1 MDFDLSEEQRMLKEG
16 VDRLLEDRYSFEQR
30 KTYTKSAD
38 GWSRELWQQYAD
50 MGLLGVP
57 FSQDHGGFGGGPV
70 ETMIVM
76 EAFGKALILEPYF
89 ATVILFGG
97 AVRIA
102 GSDAQKTALLPKIA
116 EGKLLGAFAHS
127 ERNSRY
133 DLADVQT
140 TAKKDAGGGGGWV
153 LDGEKTV
160 VVHGDCADKLVVSA
174 RVSGGQRDKDGI
186 ALFIIDAKAPG
197 VTRKAYPTQD
207 SLRAADI
214 TLKGVKVSAADQL
227 GEAGKGYA
235 IVERVAQSAIQALSA
250 EGVGGMQQMLDITVD
265 YLKTRQQFGVPIGS
279 FQALQHRA
287 VDMLVATEQARS
299 MAMYAAMMVDDAD
312 DTERSKAINAV
323 KVHIGKS
330 GRYVGQQSIQLHGGI
345 GMTLEYKVGHYF
357 IRSTM
362 IEILFGDTDHHL
374 AALAKAGGLIAPG
387 TTA

>member
-30 KTYTKSAD
+30 KTYTKAAD

-97 AVRIA
+97 ALRIA
-102 GSDAQKTALLPKIA
+102 GSDAQKGALLPKIA

-140 TAKKDAGGGGGWV
+140 TAKKDGSGWV

-160 VVHGDCADKLVVSA
+160 VVHGDCADKVVVSA
-174 RVSGGQRDKDGI
+174 RVSGSQRDKDGI
-186 ALFIIDAKAPG
+186 ALFIVDAKAPG

-214 TLKGVKVSAADQL
+214 TLKGVKVTAADQL
-227 GEAGKGYA
+227 GEPGKGYA
-235 IVERVAQSAIQALSA
+235 IVEKIAQSAIQALAA

-265 YLKTRQQFGVPIGS
+265 YLKTRHQFGVPIGS

-299 MAMYAAMMVDDAD
+299 MAMYAAMMVDDND
-312 DTERSKAINAV
+312 EVERSKAINAV

>member
-30 KTYTKSAD
+30 KTYTKAAD

-102 GSDAQKTALLPKIA
+102 GSDAQKAALLPKIA

-140 TAKKDAGGGGGWV
+140 TAKKDGSGWV

-160 VVHGDCADKLVVSA
+160 VIHGDCADKLVVSA

-186 ALFIIDAKAPG
+186 ALFIVDAKAPG
-197 VTRKAYPTQD
+197 VTRKTYPTQD

-214 TLKGVKVSAADQL
+214 TLKGVKVTAADQL

-250 EGVGGMQQMLDITVD
+250 EAVGGMQQMLDITVD

-312 DTERSKAINAV
+312 EVERSKAINAV

-374 AALAKAGGLIAPG
+374 AALARAGGLIAPG

>member
-30 KTYTKSAD
+30 KTYTKAAD

-76 EAFGKALILEPYF
+76 DAFGKALILEPYF

-102 GSDAQKTALLPKIA
+102 GSDAQKAALLPKIA

-140 TAKKDAGGGGGWV
+140 TAKKDGSGWV

-160 VVHGDCADKLVVSA
+160 VIHGDCADKLVVSA

-214 TLKGVKVSAADQL
+214 KLKGVKVTAADQL

-250 EGVGGMQQMLDITVD
+250 EAVGGMQQMLDITVD

-312 DTERSKAINAV
+312 EVERAKAINAV

>member
-1 MDFDLSEEQRMLKEG
+1 MDFDLSEEQRMLKES
-16 VDRLLEDRYSFEQR
+16 VDRLLQDHYSFEQR
-30 KTYTKSAD
+30 KTYTTAAD

-50 MGLLGVP
+50 LGLLGMP
-57 FSQDHGGFGGGPV
+57 FDSKYGGFGGGPV
-70 ETMIVM
+70 ETMILM
-76 EAFGKALILEPYF
+76 EAFGKALVLEPYL

-97 AVRIA
+97 CVRIA
-102 GSDAQKTALLPKIA
+102 GTQAQKAALLPKVA
-116 EGKLLGAFAHS
+116 EGRLLGAFAHS

-140 TAKKDAGGGGGWV
+140 IAKKDGSGWV
-153 LDGEKTV
+153 LDGEKAV
-160 VVHGDCADKLVVSA
+160 VVHGDCADKLIVSG

-186 ALFIIDAKAPG
+186 GLFLVDAKTTG
-197 VTRKAYPTQD
+197 VARKGYPTQD

-214 TLKGVKVSAADQL
+214 TLKGVKVAAGDVL
-227 GEAGKGYA
+227 GEPGKA
-235 IVERVAQSAIQALSA
+235 FPIIERVAQSAIQALSA
-250 EGVGGMQQMLDITVD
+250 EAVGGMQEMLDVTVD
-265 YLKTRQQFGVPIGS
+265 YLKMRHQFGVPIGS

-287 VDMLVATEQARS
+287 VDMLVATQQARS
-299 MAMYAAMMVDDAD
+299 MAMFAAMMVDEKD
-312 DTERSKAINAV
+312 DIERSKAISAC

-374 AALAKAGGLIAPG
+374 AALAKAGGLIAPRA
-387 TTA
+387 TA

>member
-1 MDFDLSEEQRMLKEG
+1 MDFDLSEEQRMLKES

-30 KTYTKSAD
+30 KTYTRAAD
-38 GWSRELWQQYAD
+38 GWSRELWKQYAD
-50 MGLLGVP
+50 LGLLGVP

-70 ETMIVM
+70 ETMILM
-76 EAFGKALILEPYF
+76 EAFGKALVLEPYF

-97 AVRIA
+97 AVKIA
-102 GSDAQKTALLPKIA
+102 GSEAQKADLLPKVA

-127 ERNSRY
+127 ERDSRY
-133 DLADVQT
+133 DLADVKT
-140 TAKKDAGGGGGWV
+140 TAKKDGTGWV

-160 VVHGDCADKLVVSA
+160 VIHGDCADKLVVSA
-174 RVSGGQRDKDGI
+174 RVSGGQRDKDGL
-186 ALFIIDAKAPG
+186 ALFLVDAKAPG
-197 VTRKAYPTQD
+197 VTRKGYPTQD

-214 TLKGVKVSAADQL
+214 TLKGVKVAASDVL
-227 GEAGKGYA
+227 GEPGKAYA
-235 IVERVAQSAIQALSA
+235 AIETIAQSAIQALSA
-250 EGVGGMQQMLDITVD
+250 EAVGGMQEMLDITVE

-299 MAMYAAMMVDDAD
+299 MAMFAAMMVDEKDAE
-312 DTERSKAINAV
+312 ERAKAISAC

-374 AALAKAGGLIAPG
+374 AALARAGGLIPAG

>member
-1 MDFDLSEEQRMLKEG
+1 MDFDLSEEQRMLKES

-30 KTYTKSAD
+30 KTYTKAPD

-50 MGLLGVP
+50 LGLLGVP
-57 FSQDHGGFGGGPV
+57 FDSKYGGFGGGPV
-70 ETMIVM
+70 ETMILM
-76 EAFGKALILEPYF
+76 EAFGASLVLEPYF
-89 ATVILFGG
+89 ATVTLFGG
-97 AVRIA
+97 CIRIA
-102 GSDAQKTALLPKIA
+102 GTDAQMAALLPRIA

-140 TAKKDAGGGGGWV
+140 TARKDGAGWV

-160 VVHGDCADKLVVSA
+160 VIHGDCADKLIVSG
-174 RVSGGQRDKDGI
+174 RISGGQRDKDGI
-186 ALFIIDAKAPG
+186 GLFLVDAKAPG
-197 VTRKAYPTQD
+197 VTRKGYPTQD

-214 TLKGVKVSAADQL
+214 TLKGVKVGAADVL
-227 GEAGKGYA
+227 GEPGKA
-235 IVERVAQSAIQALSA
+235 FPIIERVAQSAIQALSA
-250 EGVGGMQQMLDITVD
+250 EAVGGMQEMLDITVD
-265 YLKTRQQFGVPIGS
+265 YLKTRHQFGVPIGS

-299 MAMYAAMMVDDAD
+299 MAMFAAMMVDEKD
-312 DTERSKAINAV
+312 DIERAKSINAV

-374 AALAKAGGLIAPG
+374 AALARAGGLIAPG

>member
-1 MDFDLSEEQRMLKEG
+1 MDFDLSEEQRMLKES

-30 KTYTKSAD
+30 KGYTKAAD

-50 MGLLGVP
+50 LGLLGVP
-57 FSQDHGGFGGGPV
+57 FPQDNGGFGGGPV

-97 AVRIA
+97 AVRLA
-102 GSDAQKTALLPKIA
+102 GSAAQKSDLLPKIG
-116 EGKLLGAFAHS
+116 EGNLLGAFAHS

-140 TAKKDAGGGGGWV
+140 TAKKDGAGWV

-186 ALFIIDAKAPG
+186 ALFIVDAKAPG
-197 VTRKAYPTQD
+197 VSRKAYPTQD

-227 GEAGKGYA
+227 GEPGKGYG

-250 EGVGGMQQMLDITVD
+250 EAVGGMQQMLDITVE

-299 MAMYAAMMVDDAD
+299 MAMYAAMMVDDD
-312 DTERSKAINAV
+312 DETERSKAINAV

-374 AALAKAGGLIAPG
+374 AALARAGGLIAPG
-387 TTA
+387 ATA

>member
-1 MDFDLSEEQRMLKEG
+1 MDFDLSEEQRMLKES
-16 VDRLLEDRYSFEQR
+16 VERLLEDRYSFEQR
-30 KTYTKSAD
+30 KTYTKAAD

-50 MGLLGVP
+50 VGLLGVP
-57 FSQDHGGFGGGPV
+57 FSTDHGGFGGGPV

-76 EAFGKALILEPYF
+76 EAFGKALIIEPYF

-97 AVRIA
+97 ALRIA
-102 GSDAQKTALLPKIA
+102 GSDAQKTALLPKVA

-140 TAKKDAGGGGGWV
+140 TAKKDGAGWV

-214 TLKGVKVSAADQL
+214 TLKGVKVAASDQL
-227 GEAGKGYA
+227 GEPGKGHA

-250 EGVGGMQQMLDITVD
+250 EAVGGMQQMLDITVD
-265 YLKTRQQFGVPIGS
+265 YLKTRHQFGVPIGS

-299 MAMYAAMMVDDAD
+299 MAMYAAMMVDDGD
-312 DTERSKAINAV
+312 ETERSKAINAV

>member
-1 MDFDLSEEQRMLKEG
+1 MDFDLSEEQRMLKES
-16 VDRLLEDRYSFEQR
+16 VERLLEDKYSFEQR
-30 KTYTKSAD
+30 KKYVQAAD
-38 GWSRELWQQYAD
+38 GWSRELWAQYAD
-50 MGLLGVP
+50 LGLLGVP
-57 FSQDHGGFGGGPV
+57 FSQDFGGFGGGPV
-70 ETMIVM
+70 ETMILM
-76 EAFGKALILEPYF
+76 ESFGKALILEPYF

-97 AVRIA
+97 ALRIG
-102 GSDAQKTALLPKIA
+102 GSEAQKKALLPKIG
-116 EGKLLGAFAHS
+116 EGKLLGAWAHA

-140 TAKKDAGGGGGWV
+140 TAKKDPGAGGGWV

-160 VVHGDCADKLVVSA
+160 VIHGDCADKLVVSA
-174 RVSGGQRDKDGI
+174 RVSGSQRDKDGI
-186 ALFIIDAKAPG
+186 ALFIVDAKALG
-197 VTRKAYPTQD
+197 VTRNAYPTQD
-207 SLRAADI
+207 SLKAADI
-214 TLKGVKVSAADQL
+214 TLKGVKVAAADQL
-227 GEAGKGYA
+227 GEPGKGHA
-235 IVERVAQSAIQALSA
+235 IVEKVVQSAIQALSA
-250 EGVGGMQQMLDITVD
+250 EAVGGMQEMLDITVE

-299 MAMYAAMMVDDAD
+299 MAMFAAMMVDEND
-312 DTERSKAINAV
+312 DVERQKAINAV

-362 IEILFGDTDHHL
+362 IEILFGDTEHHL

-387 TTA
+387 TTV

>member
-1 MDFDLSEEQRMLKEG
+1 MDFDLSEEQRMLKES

-30 KTYTKSAD
+30 KIYTKAPD

-50 MGLLGVP
+50 LGLLGVP
-57 FSQDHGGFGGGPV
+57 FDSKYGGFGGGPV
-70 ETMIVM
+70 ETMILM
-76 EAFGKALILEPYF
+76 EAFGASLVLEPYF
-89 ATVILFGG
+89 ATVTLFGG
-97 AVRIA
+97 CVRIA
-102 GSDAQKTALLPKIA
+102 GTDAQKTALLPKIA

-140 TAKKDAGGGGGWV
+140 TARKDGAGWV

-160 VVHGDCADKLVVSA
+160 VIHGDCADKLI
-174 RVSGGQRDKDGI
+174 VSGRISGSQRDKDGI
-186 ALFIIDAKAPG
+186 GLFLVDAKAPG
-197 VTRKAYPTQD
+197 VTRKGYPTQD

-214 TLKGVKVSAADQL
+214 TLKGVKVGAADVL
-227 GEAGKGYA
+227 GEPGKA
-235 IVERVAQSAIQALSA
+235 FSIIERVAQSAIQALSA
-250 EGVGGMQQMLDITVD
+250 EAVGGMQEMLDITVD
-265 YLKTRQQFGVPIGS
+265 YLKTRHQFGVPIGS

-299 MAMYAAMMVDDAD
+299 MAMFAAMMVDEKD
-312 DTERSKAINAV
+312 DVERAKAINAV

-374 AALAKAGGLIAPG
+374 AALARAGGLIAPG